1 MPGTRRP
8 GSDTVRPASGSRT
21 SAPPYTA
28 SRRWPK
34 MAGKVTEYR
43 HWTKQKEASESVSFW
58 IFFFR
63 VSRDFVPKF
72 FWSKCAKICYL
83 GDFLGEFS
91 MCWCFLRPGFQS
103 GCAWNHSA
111 YGILSPSK
119 NSFGSGAAGWGA
131 GWWAEQG
138 GVPVDPGFLQQA
150 PGPEGQGEEDVQGN
164 TAPALSLDVQI
175 LYSCWTGFKIRIQDT
190 VNKNS
195 ELLTI
200 LSDNAGKSK
209 NMIFKI

>member
-1 MPGTRRP
+1 MLVFFYALDSNPDAHET
-8 GSDTVRPASGSRT
+8 TVRT
-21 SAPPYTA
+21 
-28 SRRWPK
+28 
-34 MAGKVTEYR
+34 
-43 HWTKQKEASESVSFW
+43 VSCLQ
-58 IFFFR
+58 
-63 VSRDFVPKF
+63 V
-72 FWSKCAKICYL
+72 
-83 GDFLGEFS
+83 
-91 MCWCFLRPGFQS
+91 
-103 GCAWNHSA
+103 
-111 YGILSPSK
+111 K

-175 LYSCWTGFKIRIQDT
+175 LYSCWTGFKILIQDT

-209 NMIFKI
+209 NMIFKIIFLLFLDSIFFFFNCLCHDYIYLMFFHHV